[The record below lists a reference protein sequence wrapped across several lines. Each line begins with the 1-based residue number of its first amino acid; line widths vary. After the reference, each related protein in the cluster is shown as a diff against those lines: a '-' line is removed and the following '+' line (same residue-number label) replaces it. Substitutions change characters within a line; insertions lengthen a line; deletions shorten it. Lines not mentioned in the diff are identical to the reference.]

1 MTCDAVHTPQGNGQ
15 IPCGVVLCM
24 TTTTTEFDQEAMIRR
39 IRATWNVS
47 TEDQREQG
55 AKWYNEAQLVAA
67 LLAAQTGH
75 TLDTAAAVLAHLSPR
90 TFWAKTVQGA
100 TSLMIAGVAPGH
112 LGANVRRA
120 LGAMEAEKPL
130 DTLHG
135 PKVAAFAANILGD
148 TDAVTVDVWALR
160 VALGPD
166 APDSVTPKQYRLVAD
181 AYRAA
186 AREAGVT
193 PATIQATT
201 WIVARNGRAN

>member
-1 MTCDAVHTPQGNGQ
+1 
-15 IPCGVVLCM
+15 M
-24 TTTTTEFDQEAMIRR
+24 TTTKFDQEAMTGR
-39 IRATWNVS
+39 IRATWNAS
-47 TEDQREQG
+47 TEAQREQG
-55 AKWYNEAQLVAA
+55 AKWYGEAQLIAA

-75 TLDTAAAVLAHLSPR
+75 TLDAAAAVLAHMSPR
-90 TFWAKTVQGA
+90 TPWAKTVQGA
-100 TSLMIAGVAPGH
+100 TSMMIAREAPGH
-112 LGANVRRA
+112 LGMNVRRA
-120 LGAMEAEKPL
+120 LGALDAEAPL
-130 DTLHG
+130 TTLHG
-135 PKVAAFAANILGD
+135 PKTAAFAANILGD

-186 AREAGVT
+186 AREVGVT